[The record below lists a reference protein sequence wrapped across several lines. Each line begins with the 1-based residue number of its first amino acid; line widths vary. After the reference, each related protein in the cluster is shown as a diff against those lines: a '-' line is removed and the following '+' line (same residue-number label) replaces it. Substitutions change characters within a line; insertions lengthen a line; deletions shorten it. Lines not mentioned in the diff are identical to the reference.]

1 MQSSLALVAAP
12 SAAPATPL
20 VSKRLAP
27 RRAVPNSHQQAQKR
41 SPVSAGV
48 KPMPRTTSPAASTD
62 AKLTLWCR
70 TLCDTLG
77 GDHVL
82 SPSPAGL
89 QSIRTPDQGRIDIQV
104 RGQDIEFVAA
114 GWPLIDELGF
124 KRSYRRELS
133 IRISAN
139 REATAAAQDLK
150 RRLLQPYSQALSEER
165 RRASAYREQ
174 LRSIAACL
182 NQAGFGPHER
192 HVVGRSVQAQKP
204 HGVLEDHGL
213 RLPTTSTTC
222 VTPHEDSAIAAIEVR
237 GLSLGEVEAVHAFLN
252 QLVAQRVPSLQLC
265 A

>member
-1 MQSSLALVAAP
+1 MQSSLALSAAP
-12 SAAPATPL
+12 SAASAAPL
-20 VSKRLAP
+20 VSKRLAQ
-27 RRAVPNSHQQAQKR
+27 RRAVPNSHQQAQER
-41 SPVSAGV
+41 SPTSAGV
-48 KPMPRTTSPAASTD
+48 KPMPRTASTAAAAD
-62 AKLTLWCR
+62 AKLSLWCR
-70 TLCDTLG
+70 TLCDSLG

-82 SPSPAGL
+82 GTAATGQP
-89 QSIRTPDQGRIDIQV
+89 SIRTPDQGRVDIQA

-114 GWPLIDELGF
+114 AWPLVDELGF

-133 IRISAN
+133 IRISAQ
-139 REATAAAQDLK
+139 REAAVAALDLQ
-150 RRLLQPYSQALSEER
+150 RRLLQPYAQALSEER

-174 LRSIAACL
+174 LRSIATCL
-182 NQAGFGPHER
+182 SQAGFGPRER